1 MLLTEH
7 AGKALFA
14 EAGIETPPGLAL
26 GPGEAAGFVPPFAA
40 PWYLKAQ
47 TLSGGRGKA
56 GGVVRLDDPA
66 GLEAAAEG
74 LFGLSLGGQTP
85 PFLRLE
91 PVVPFDRAVYL
102 SLGVSRERKAL
113 CLTVARQGGV
123 DVEGLAGSEE
133 LLVLDVPPPFA
144 LTPRL
149 GRAAF
154 FHLGLEPER
163 FEAFFTL
170 LSRLFAAVDAYGLLL
185 AEINPLAVTPD
196 GRFVALDA
204 KVVVDDHA
212 VCVTPALARFGDD
225 RFATPSERRA
235 VAHKLS
241 FVSLAGRVGLVANGA
256 GLAMATMDA
265 LDTAGLSAAN
275 FLDFGGAADAPRLT
289 AAFDLI
295 FADPNVTACC
305 VNMYGGI
312 LSCLD
317 VAEALA
323 VTLADAPPPRPVVV
337 RFAGNGATAGAAR
350 LRRLGLPSLLVAGDM
365 DEAMALLS
373 EIVPV
378 GPRRPLSIP
387 LAEACR
393 DRPAVAPTDAG
404 MARRTTP
411 SLPSLLDLDQT
422 SGVLVQGL
430 TGRAGRLHARRMVA
444 GGTNVACGVTPFRGG
459 TAVDGIPVY
468 GTVAQAV
475 RHHDIALSVLFV
487 PAPGA
492 ADAVL
497 EAAEAGIRRIVCI
510 TDGVPQKDMLAVRT
524 ALAGQGTLLLGPNT
538 PGLCLPGRMQAGI
551 MPGEP
556 FSPGPVAVFSRSGTL
571 AYEVCS
577 RLTAAGIGQAVVAGI
592 GGDPFG
598 GAGFVELCEM
608 VRHDER
614 VRAVMVVGEVG
625 GYAEED
631 LAAHVAA
638 TGYPKPVAAFVAG
651 LTAPPGRTLGHA
663 GALLDRPGGI
673 TEKLA
678 CLARAGIAV
687 CPELGD
693 VAGVMAGA
701 LCGA

>member
-7 AGKALFA
+7 AGKALLA
-14 EAGIETPPGLAL
+14 EAGIETPPGVVI
-26 GPGEAAGFVPPFAA
+26 GPGEAAGLIPPFAA

-66 GLEAAAEG
+66 ELADAAAR
-74 LFGLSLGGQTP
+74 LFDLSLGGQTP

-91 PVVPFDRAVYL
+91 PAVAFERAVYL

-113 CLTVARQGGV
+113 CLTVARQGGG
-123 DVEGLAGSEE
+123 DVEGLAGSPD
-133 LLVLDVPPPFA
+133 LLVLDVPPPYA
-144 LTPRL
+144 PTPRL
-149 GRAAF
+149 VRAAF
-154 FHLGLEPER
+154 FHLDLPSAR
-163 FEAFFTL
+163 FEAFADL
-170 LSRLFAAVDAYGLLL
+170 LGRLFQAVAENGLLL

-212 VCVTPALARFGDD
+212 LCVAPSLARFGDD
-225 RFATPSERRA
+225 RFRTPAEKRA
-235 VAHKLS
+235 GGHGLS
-241 FVSLAGRVGLVANGA
+241 FVSLSGRIGLLANGA

-265 LDTAGLSAAN
+265 LDAAGLTAAN
-275 FLDFGGAADAPRLT
+275 FLDFGGTADAPRIK

-295 FADPNVTACC
+295 FADPHVAACC

-323 VTLADAPPPRPVVV
+323 ATLGDAPPPRPVVV
-337 RFAGNGATAGAAR
+337 RFAGNGAAEGAAR
-350 LRRLGLPSLLVAGDM
+350 LRGLGLPSLLVAEDM

-373 EIVPV
+373 ELVPV
-378 GPRRPLSIP
+378 GARRS
-387 LAEACR
+387 LAVPGPEICR
-393 DRPAVAPTDAG
+393 DRPPATAAPNKIG
-404 MARRTTP
+404 RGP
-411 SLPSLLDLDQT
+411 SLPSLLDLDAT
-422 SGVLVQGL
+422 SGILVQGM
-430 TGRAGRLHARRMVA
+430 TGRAGRFHSGRMRA
-444 GGTNVACGVTPFRGG
+444 GGANVVCGVTPFRGG
-459 TAVDGIPVY
+459 TAVDGVPVY
-468 GTVAQAV
+468 NTVAQAV
-475 RHHDIALSVLFV
+475 AAHDIALSVIFV

-497 EAAEAGIRRIVCI
+497 EAAEAGIPRIVCI
-510 TDGVPQKDMLAVRT
+510 TDGVPQKDMLAVRS
-524 ALAGQGTLLLGPNT
+524 ALAGRNILLLGPNT
-538 PGLCLPGRMQAGI
+538 PGLCLPGRMRAGI
-551 MPGEP
+551 MPDGP
-556 FSPGPVAVFSRSGTL
+556 FTPGPVAVFSRSGTL

-577 RLTAAGIGQAVVAGI
+577 RLTAAGIGQAVAAGI

-608 VRHDER
+608 VRHDDR
-614 VRAVMVVGEVG
+614 VRAVVVIGEVG
-625 GYAEED
+625 GYAEEE
-631 LAAHVAA
+631 LAAHVTA
-638 TGYPKPVAAFVAG
+638 TGYEKPVAAFVAG

-673 TEKLA
+673 AEKLS
-678 CLARAGIAV
+678 CLTRAGIAV

-693 VAGVMAGA
+693 VAGVMAAA
-701 LCGA
+701 LCGS